1 MDIISLN
8 QLYTYD
14 TYCGDIER
22 MKERYRTG
30 LKVRCLGKSLDQ
42 REIFALYAGRGACS
56 ILLSAGV
63 HGRESNN
70 TIVLM
75 KMLEQFLQAPREGY
89 SLCVVPLV
97 NPDGYSIALEGKK
110 SIRNTELRKQ
120 VEETLVMAQEWKGNA
135 RGVDINR
142 NFPSIDWKKTKEQ
155 QLPAS
160 EPETRIMMDVMLERP
175 FSMYLDIHSRGEEIY
190 YFRHSMG
197 RAYNKRQKIL
207 AKKMAAISG
216 YRCVS
221 PQKELDP
228 KSGGGNTVHF
238 TAEYGDILSFT
249 IETMK
254 EESTFPLDVR
264 AQQTIWE
271 QIRELPFIMNN

>member
-14 TYCGDIER
+14 TYCQDVKR
-22 MKERYRTG
+22 MQEKYKNS
-30 LKVRCLGKSLDQ
+30 LKVCCLGKSLDQ
-42 REIFALYAGRGACS
+42 RNIFALYAGIGTRS

-75 KMLEQFLQAPREGY
+75 KLLEQFVKAPREGY
-89 SLCVVPLV
+89 SLYVLPLV
-97 NPDGYSIALEGKK
+97 NPDGYTIALEGKE
-110 SIRNTELRKQ
+110 SIKNKELRQ
-120 VEETLVMAQEWKGNA
+120 LAEENAVPAKEWKANA

-155 QLPAS
+155 KLPAS

-175 FSMYLDIHSRGEEIY
+175 FSLYLDIHSRGEEIY

-197 RAYNKRQKIL
+197 KAYNDRQKVL
-207 AKKMAAISG
+207 AEKMAAVSG
-216 YRCVS
+216 YACV
-221 PQKELDP
+221 PPKRELDP
-228 KSGGGNTVHF
+228 ESGGGNTVHF
-238 TAEYGDILSFT
+238 TAEYGDIPSFT

-254 EESTFPLDVR
+254 EESTFPLDVG
-264 AQQTIWE
+264 AQEEIW
-271 QIRELPFIMNN
+271 QRIREMPFVEGI